1 MCRIC
6 YYWKYT
12 NVYGF
17 VAYRLASLANHSS
30 CSSSC
35 HLDVSLK
42 FDFFLWPK
50 EVLFLQFA
58 IDSALSLEE
67 RANKRR
73 LTLFNNQLFHQP
85 GILCQTKEVNDY
97 Q

>member
-73 LTLFNNQLFHQP
+73 LTLFNNQLLHQP